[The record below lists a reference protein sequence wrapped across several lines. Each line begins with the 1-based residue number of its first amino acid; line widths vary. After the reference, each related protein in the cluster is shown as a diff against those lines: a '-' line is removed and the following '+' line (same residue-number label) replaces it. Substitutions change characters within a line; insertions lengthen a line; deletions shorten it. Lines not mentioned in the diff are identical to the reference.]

1 LSGSAAAASLG
12 QATIS
17 VSFDGGEP
25 CLIWSERFAQLDI
38 INGQQG
44 DAFQTIVE
52 PCFAED
58 RASTFVMALKPPH
71 RVRHI
76 QRVLM
81 AVFGRVTQA
90 ANA

>member
-1 LSGSAAAASLG
+1 MAMP
-12 QATIS
+12 
-17 VSFDGGEP
+17 FR
-25 CLIWSERFAQLDI
+25 RF
-38 INGQQG
+38 
-44 DAFQTIVE
+44 VE

-58 RASTFVMALKPPH
+58 RASTFVMALKLPH